1 MVYYRKIFP
10 YRNVIFTLLGY
21 CVMFILY
28 ISEGTDNKSY
38 FMITSE
44 ILSFRIS
51 TIVARNI
58 GFYGISIASDMVT
71 NVLGNN
77 MVKDFYVKY
86 FLL

>member
-1 MVYYRKIFP
+1 
-10 YRNVIFTLLGY
+10 
-21 CVMFILY
+21 
-28 ISEGTDNKSY
+28 
-38 FMITSE
+38 MITPE

-51 TIVARNI
+51 TKVARNI

-86 FLL
+86 FLP